1 MTSSDGEQHQGIC
14 MASISNPEV
23 AAVFADYP
31 PHIRQKILKLRML
44 ILGTAAANE
53 GVGALEEALKWGEPA
68 YLTSQTRSGSTIRI
82 DWKRSTPTEYAIYF
96 HCRTN
101 LVTTFR
107 TLFPDNFTFDG
118 NRSLVFNEDE
128 PVPVKQLSVC
138 IAMAL
143 TYHLSKPR

>member
-14 MASISNPEV
+14 MTSISNPEV

-44 ILGTAAANE
+44 ILGTAAATE

-96 HCRTN
+96 HCRPN

-107 TLFPDNFTFDG
+107 TLFPDDFTFDG

-143 TYHLSKPR
+143 TSHLSKPR